1 MSFRTAN
8 NLVIDET
15 DNSSDVRSGTIDCT
29 YLDGYSMQ
37 VVSTGTI
44 AGTLK
49 VEVSNNNED
58 WVELSSPTIAVSNAT
73 NDIAEAS
80 DLFHR
85 YIRFF
90 YDATSGTTNTLKVWF
105 TAKGN

>member
-8 NLVIDET
+8 DLVIDEV
-15 DNSSDVRSGTIDCT
+15 DNSADVRSESIDCT

-44 AGTLK
+44 AGVLK

-58 WVELSSPTIAVSNAT
+58 WVELSSPTIAVANIT
-73 NDIAEAS
+73 NDIVEAS

-90 YDATSGTTNTLKVWF
+90 YDSTSGTTNTLKIWF
-105 TAKGN
+105 TAKGK